1 MTKPELTYRVLG
13 HLLELPNSVHWRQ
26 GKQAVKSVA
35 GAIFTLKAISIVK
48 QNLNLTTLFLTWN

>member
-1 MTKPELTYRVLG
+1 MTTPELTYRALG

-48 QNLNLTTLFLTWN
+48 